1 MPGVQTGAANEVL
14 LLRAPWYRRHRPA
27 RPCVKFCCSPSGAV
41 GRAALAS
48 CSPIPPHPCTV
59 SLPISWVKARKYM
72 GAVTVSRSAV
82 CKPQQ
87 GTDQDHLAVA
97 SPHRSCSSSC
107 RAGRRACVFFC
118 LKPGNCTSKLLSTN
132 IYRCCYC
139 RSTSS
144 ERTILAAQESG
155 QAGNGL
161 ANGRLG

>member
-1 MPGVQTGAANEVL
+1 VPGAQTSAANEVL
-14 LLRAPWYRRHRPA
+14 VLRDPRYRRHRPA
-27 RPCVKFCCSPSGAV
+27 RPCVKFCCSCSGAV

-48 CSPIPPHPCTV
+48 CSPMPPPCAV
-59 SLPISWVKARKYM
+59 SLLISWVKARKYM

-87 GTDQDHLAVA
+87 GTDQEHLAVA
-97 SPHRSCSSSC
+97 SPRRSCSSSC
-107 RAGRRACVFFC
+107 RADSRASVFFC
-118 LKPGNCTSKLLSTN
+118 LKPGNCTSKLWSTN
-132 IYRCCYC
+132 IYSYC